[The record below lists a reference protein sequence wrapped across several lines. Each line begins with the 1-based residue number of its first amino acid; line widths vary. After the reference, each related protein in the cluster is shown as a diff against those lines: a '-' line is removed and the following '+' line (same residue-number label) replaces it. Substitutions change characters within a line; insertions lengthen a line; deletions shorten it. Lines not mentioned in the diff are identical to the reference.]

1 MEYTTIIDALENE
14 VEVDH
19 DHFFAEIRLG
29 ITPKQL
35 KRGKDIMEMS
45 NELYRKLNSIAN
57 RDGDTDVTCD
67 NTEVKYGNLILCF
80 ASSIENNAKMI
91 EESFDFSQKHGI
103 ECDAVFA
110 YTRDDNDPWKTIIKE
125 EYNGKYSVHESII

>member
-19 DHFFAEIRLG
+19 DHFFTEVRLG

-57 RDGDTDVTCD
+57 RDGDTDVTYD
-67 NTEVKYGNLILCF
+67 NTEVKYGNLILFF